1 MNGIRDI
8 EEPKDK
14 PEGDI
19 FDAVEAGG
27 GEEFMAV
34 KPWIG
39 AVIEPTNRM
48 FFTYNYIRF

>member
-1 MNGIRDI
+1 MNGIREI

-19 FDAVEAGG
+19 FEVVEAGS
-27 GEEFMAV
+27 GEEFMAT

-39 AVIEPTNRM
+39 AVIEPSSRKQSP
-48 FFTYNYIRF
+48 